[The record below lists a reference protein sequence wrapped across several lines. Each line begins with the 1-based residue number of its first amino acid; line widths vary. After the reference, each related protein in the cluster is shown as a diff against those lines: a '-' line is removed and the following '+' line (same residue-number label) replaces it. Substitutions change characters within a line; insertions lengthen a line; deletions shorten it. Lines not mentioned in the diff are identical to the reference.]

1 MGVGI
6 LPVPLCFSVG
16 WSSIATTF
24 GKVVGFD
31 VIEVTVG
38 GGLRV
43 DGRLS
48 SKMPHEVVLNAS
60 RCAFFFLLLFSK
72 LFSTRTVGFR
82 VLSQVP
88 K

>member
-1 MGVGI
+1 MGVEI
-6 LPVPLCFSVG
+6 LPVLLYFSVR
-16 WSSIATTF
+16 WSSIVAMF
-24 GKVVGFD
+24 GNVVGFD
-31 VIEVTVG
+31 VIKATVG
-38 GGLRV
+38 GGLRA

-60 RCAFFFLLLFSK
+60 RCALFFLLLFFK
-72 LFSTRTVGFR
+72 LCSTRTVGFR